1 MIAKIAYLSTPSP
14 GRYILNFQTFGSEEL
29 IQIEI
34 GKDQLVN
41 ILIDGNMSALRD
53 YQFSTRVPPTHTERG
68 DHERAITAGN

>member
-14 GRYILNFQTFGSEEL
+14 GRYMLNYQLFGSDEL

-34 GKDQLVN
+34 GKDQMVN
-41 ILIDGNMSALRD
+41 ILVDGNSWALRD

-68 DHERAITAGN
+68 EHERAEHRS

>member
-14 GRYILNFQTFGSEEL
+14 GRYMLNYQLFGSDEL

-41 ILIDGNMSALRD
+41 ILVDGNSWALRE
-53 YQFSTRVPPTHTERG
+53 YQFSVRPTHTERG
-68 DHERAITAGN
+68 DHERATSVGT